1 MLACADPRRSGE
13 LTWRVSGP
21 FLGMG
26 LGQGRAQKTC
36 VPPVKVRRSR
46 PACPEEEV
54 RNVPQGVPGQGCA
67 PFALRSYLRGAG
79 YMNFSGLLLS
89 RAFLMWLR
97 PTPLAPAGK
106 EGRTLEPGSG
116 GARAP
121 LQLHV

>member
-1 MLACADPRRSGE
+1 MP
-13 LTWRVSGP
+13 LT
-21 FLGMG
+21 
-26 LGQGRAQKTC
+26 
-36 VPPVKVRRSR
+36 PV
-46 PACPEEEV
+46 
-54 RNVPQGVPGQGCA
+54 G
-67 PFALRSYLRGAG
+67 YLRGAG

-106 EGRTLEPGSG
+106 EGWTLEPGSG